1 MSDRLLDDFE
11 SEFSE
16 IVNYIINIKNRTKS
30 TFNGTNTL
38 EVKELISALIYVS
51 DIRSNIDPNLRILCL
66 KVIRKVIEI
75 ENKNSYQPAMLW
87 EDEWT
92 IY

>member
-1 MSDRLLDDFE
+1 MSDRLLDDFG

-38 EVKELISALIYVS
+38 EVKELISALI
-51 DIRSNIDPNLRILCL
+51 
-66 KVIRKVIEI
+66 
-75 ENKNSYQPAMLW
+75 
-87 EDEWT
+87 
-92 IY
+92 